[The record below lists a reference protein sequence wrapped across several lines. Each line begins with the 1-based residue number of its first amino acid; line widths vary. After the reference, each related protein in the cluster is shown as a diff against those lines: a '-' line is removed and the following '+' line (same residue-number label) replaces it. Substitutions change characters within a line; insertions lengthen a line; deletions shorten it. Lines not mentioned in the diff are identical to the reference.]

1 MTLSELN
8 EIEEAVKRRE
18 KQRIEKQSITKTKN
32 DTWNPAHVTEYFM
45 KEKFIKIPREK
56 LYPVVSDIKL
66 NDKLDA
72 IRLKTWRNHFL
83 GLFAGKQLKYKVP
96 FAITTNL
103 ITMKKTIWIERVE

>member
-1 MTLSELN
+1 MSLSELDK
-8 EIEEAVKRRE
+8 IEEVVRRRE
-18 KQRIEKQSITKTKN
+18 KQRIERQSITKTKN

-45 KEKFIKIPREK
+45 KEKFIKIPRAK
-56 LYPVVSDIKL
+56 LYPVVGDIKL
-66 NDKLDA
+66 NDQADA

-103 ITMKKTIWIERVE
+103 TTNKKTIWIERVE

>member
-45 KEKFIKIPREK
+45 KEKFIKIPR
-56 LYPVVSDIKL
+56 
-66 NDKLDA
+66 
-72 IRLKTWRNHFL
+72 
-83 GLFAGKQLKYKVP
+83 
-96 FAITTNL
+96 
-103 ITMKKTIWIERVE
+103 